1 MRFKIFIL
9 ISIFFSLF
17 LFCPVQAK
25 YGLEE
30 TQKATG
36 GDLPTSV
43 GGASS
48 LPALAGKIVNVAL
61 SLIGILFFC
70 LMLYAGITW
79 MKAMGSSEDV
89 TKAKDMITQAIIG
102 LVIVM
107 MAYAISNFVF
117 SSLGATGGGS
127 GGGGGSSGE
136 KTFKEKDEC
145 QIQDET
151 WADGVVLAGTKGLW
165 NTKEPVGCQPACR
178 FYNKDAK
185 CKKDACPGKENKNS
199 AATCPVGNCCLP

>member
-25 YGLEE
+25 YGLDQAQE
-30 TQKATG
+30 ATG

-43 GGASS
+43 GGANS
-48 LPALAGKIVNVAL
+48 LPELAGKIVNVAL

-79 MKAMGSSEDV
+79 MKAFGSSEDV
-89 TKAKDMITQAIIG
+89 TKAKDMIQQAIIG

-117 SSLGATGGGS
+117 STLGATGGES
-127 GGGGGSSGE
+127 AGG
-136 KTFKEKDEC
+136 KDDEC
-145 QIQDET
+145 T
-151 WADGVVLAGTKGLW
+151 KAGGVCKTVKDCALPATSTAGL
-165 NTKEPVGCQPACR
+165 CLS
-178 FYNKDAK
+178 NKDANFQC
-185 CKKDACPGKENKNS
+185 CK
-199 AATCPVGNCCLP
+199 